1 MSSSIHTDGGKS
13 FFWLAAFVL
22 GGLIFAAGVM
32 VGRSMAPAH
41 VEGSADPLGQ
51 MDERD
56 REPVR
61 VKKGEL
67 SYPKALSGVLESSYA
82 KVDGGQPSV
91 AKAVED
97 KPSEALAKAGP
108 DAGLLQGSDSGTSHN
123 YCLQLASFREQHQA
137 EQLVSQL
144 KNKGLPDVRFVSG
157 EVSGKGTY
165 FRVRVGRFADRQAA
179 ELFDEQYGLEG
190 LLIKA
195 EN

>member
-1 MSSSIHTDGGKS
+1 MSSSIHSDGGKS

-32 VGRSMAPAH
+32 VGRGMAPAPG
-41 VEGSADPLGQ
+41 EGSADPLGK
-51 MDERD
+51 MDARD
-56 REPVR
+56 SEPVLPKR
-61 VKKGEL
+61 GEL
-67 SYPKALSGVLESSYA
+67 TYPQALSGPQDAPAQNPDAGVN
-82 KVDGGQPSV
+82 GGGLPSV
-91 AKAVED
+91 A
-97 KPSEALAKAGP
+97 LAKEGT
-108 DAGLLQGSDSGTSHN
+108 DAGVPPASDSGKAHN
-123 YCLQLASFREQHQA
+123 YCLQIASFREQHQA
-137 EQLVSQL
+137 SQLVGQL
-144 KNKGLPDVRFVSG
+144 KNKGLPEVRFVSG